1 MKAQAAIDMIREA
14 YKRARSSRTPLHIVA
29 DASAGYRITP
39 KVNPDDTVLF
49 TDIVPPAWDDAL
61 ETAKIKAFFEFSDAG
76 PALQRVAEIAGKH
89 PDAVDEIAEAVMRRY
104 FDGIGGM
111 WCVNAGYGR
120 REIAEAMA
128 EQCCAQAFASFW
140 RVRPC
145 TAWALPPREPCV
157 SQARPPMCDVKRW
170 KPPLW

>member
-104 FDGIGGM
+104 FDGIIVADTTRSVGS
-111 WCVNAGYGR
+111 VP
-120 REIAEAMA
+120 E
-128 EQCCAQAFASFW
+128 
-140 RVRPC
+140 RPGLF
-145 TAWALPPREPCV
+145 TRMFGTGW
-157 SQARPPMCDVKRW
+157 W
-170 KPPLW
+170 